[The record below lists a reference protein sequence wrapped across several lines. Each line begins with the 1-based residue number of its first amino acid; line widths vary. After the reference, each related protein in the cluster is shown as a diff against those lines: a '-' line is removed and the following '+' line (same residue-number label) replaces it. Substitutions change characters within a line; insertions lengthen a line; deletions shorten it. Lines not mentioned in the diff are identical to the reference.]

1 MAGLNVSK
9 WQAARRK
16 QFYDPAM
23 QFFLRMIRTALD
35 EAKAVKGVACPY
47 VGGWY
52 ANGSPM
58 EFAVANKVF
67 KLSDWQSWDDA
78 IMARHWIAR
87 ETPDRHLDPCGY
99 LLSFEHCCELLSLN
113 PDYEATWMLR
123 EIDECADF
131 DTEEVHTRIEF
142 LTNNPPDDV
151 EEELFEGFRVV
162 AKVDQMSMFGGM
174 AA

>member
-16 QFYDPAM
+16 TFYDPAM

-35 EAKAVKGVACPY
+35 EAKAIKGVINPY
-47 VGGWY
+47 
-52 ANGSPM
+52 AA
-58 EFAVANKVF
+58 FAAAGIPQ
-67 KLSDWQSWDDA
+67 SDWRTDCPDAQSWDDA
-78 IMARHWIAR
+78 IMARDWISR
-87 ETPDRHLDPCGY
+87 QVPDRHADQCGY
-99 LLSFEHCCELLSLN
+99 LLSFEHCCEVLGLDAN
-113 PDYEATWMLR
+113 YEATWMLR

-131 DTEEVHTRIEF
+131 DTDEVHARIQF
-142 LTNNPPDDV
+142 LIKNPPDDV
-151 EEELFEGFRVV
+151 EEELFEGFRIV

>member
-16 QFYDPAM
+16 QFDDPAM

-35 EAKAVKGVACPY
+35 EAKAVKGALRVRMSADGMPMDLRWSSVTATRCLRSRS
-47 VGGWY
+47 
-52 ANGSPM
+52 GSHGTTP
-58 EFAVANKVF
+58 
-67 KLSDWQSWDDA
+67 LW
-78 IMARHWIAR
+78 RHWIAR
-87 ETPDRHLDPCGY
+87 ETPDRHEDPCGY

-131 DTEEVHTRIEF
+131 DTEEVHARIEF
-142 LTNNPPDDV
+142 LTNNPPDEV
-151 EEELFEGFRVV
+151 EEEIFEGFRIV
-162 AKVDQMSMFGGM
+162 AKVDQMSMFGEV